1 MKSIYNKQFYV
12 LEDEFVQVPH
22 SEYNNLIILKDL
34 NIIERIIGLINEI
47 QQSCNLTSFVSLN
60 TSHGGY
66 IPMNCSS
73 NFLNVIISCNDLHYD
88 NINKNIH
95 EIHDE
100 IQEIKHNITLENSTD
115 VCINKELT
123 NCLLVYSRSNMDRSN
138 MDDFNQYINLNP
150 IFLFHKDNNESEPD
164 PNYGTKFNLSN
175 SDLVL
180 YVPEI
185 HIDLFKCAFKYYLD
199 VQTNIL
205 NYDNLIN
212 LCIMVKNAG
221 PQFKDMLTKNLDL
234 IDCWTILDTGSTDDT
249 IDIINNLLVDKK
261 KGNLYQEPFI
271 NFKDSRNRLL
281 ELAGQ
286 HCKYTLMLDDT
297 YIIDGK
303 LREFLNSVRGDQFS
317 DSFTLFIK
325 SHDVEYGSNRILH
338 SDRRLK
344 YLYKI
349 HEVIT
354 PKNNINVIIPINV
367 ANILDERFD
376 YMEERTMQRKQLDL
390 RLLQEEIDEDPENPR
405 SYYYM
410 AQTYNI
416 LEEHELAFEYFIK
429 RMNCVDEGFKQEKVD
444 AVFEAARIANFKLNK
459 PWSVC
464 EELYNAAYNLDT
476 SRPDSLYFLGIHHF
490 LENKKKIA
498 YDYFK
503 KAFELGYPIHCQ
515 YSLKPTLSYYF
526 LPRYLTQLCYEHSN
540 FELGERSALLFLQNN
555 KPTEEYYNIIL
566 DWYNIFVNI
575 NKLNKNPTNKFN
587 NKFNN
592 IVLRNKTNK
601 PYLIFVA
608 DGGFSAWS
616 GSSILKNG
624 VGGSETYIIEMATYI
639 QKHGHYKVIVF
650 CNCDNSEI
658 FNDVEYLHL
667 SNYQDFISNIYVNT
681 CIISRYSEYYP
692 AATLSNIDN
701 IYLIAHDLTFT
712 GNIIPVHNK
721 LKKIFCLTE
730 WHVSYLSNIFPQ
742 LKDYFVPFYYGI
754 DFNKFL
760 SDDITIKQKN
770 KFIYSSFPNRG
781 LLELLQMWPKIYDKY
796 NDASLHIFCDL
807 NGEWVNRVA
816 TNKITEIKLL
826 IEQYESKYN
835 IHNHGWVDK
844 KTLANAW
851 LTSEYWL
858 YPCTF
863 QETFCLTALE
873 AALTKTLAITN
884 NLAALQNTVGDRGI
898 IIEGNAETNDWQE
911 KALKEV
917 FNIMETP
924 SKKEK
929 LINKNYKWA
938 INLSWENQ
946 ANKLL
951 NEHLLT
957 NKFQYCGMF
966 NWTNDLP
973 SSKDRE
979 IFVNFINYF
988 NENNKNKHPKVL
1000 EVGTYA
1006 GVSLIHI
1013 ISLIPNSIGYGLD
1026 KWDDYEEEVV
1036 INEVKIKFDVLNN
1049 INNNNVKRLFEENVK
1064 NFGLENR
1071 ITGLQGDSTNVLLK
1085 FIENKEVFDF
1095 MYIDGSH
1102 KCIDVYNDC
1111 VLAWRILR
1119 QGGLMVLDDYHY
1131 GLSDVNNDPL
1141 NYPFVGINHFLEKY
1155 KKELK
1160 IYSKGY
1166 RVFIEKI

>member
-1 MKSIYNKQFYV
+1 MKTIYNKQFYV

-34 NIIERIIGLINEI
+34 NIIERTIGLINEI

-60 TSHGGY
+60 TSYGGY
-66 IPMNCSS
+66 IPIKCSS
-73 NFLNVIISCNDLHYD
+73 NFSNVIISCNDLHYD
-88 NINKNIH
+88 NIYNNIH
-95 EIHDE
+95 AE
-100 IQEIKHNITLENSTD
+100 IQEIKNKITLEKSTD

-123 NCLLVYSRSNMDRSN
+123 NCLLVYSSSNMI
-138 MDDFNQYINLNP
+138 DFDKYINLNP
-150 IFLFHKDNNESEPD
+150 IFLFHKDIEPD
-164 PNYGTKFNLSN
+164 SNYGTKFILSN

-185 HIDLFKCAFKYYLD
+185 HINLFKCAFKYYLD
-199 VQTNIL
+199 EQTNIL

-212 LCIMVKNAG
+212 LCIMVKNGG

-234 IDCWTILDTGSTDDT
+234 IDYWTILDTGSTDET

-281 ELAGQ
+281 ELAGR

-297 YIIDGK
+297 YIIEGK
-303 LREFLNSVRGDQFS
+303 LRDFLNSVRGDQFS

-325 SHDVEYGSNRILH
+325 SHDVEYGSNRILN
-338 SDRRLK
+338 SDRSLK

-354 PKNNINVIIPINV
+354 TKNNINVVIPINV

-376 YMEERTMQRKQLDL
+376 YMEDRTIQRKQLDL
-390 RLLQEEIDEDPENPR
+390 KLLQEEIDEDPENPR

-416 LEEHELAFEYFIK
+416 LEEHDLAFEYFIK

-444 AVFEAARIANFKLNK
+444 AIFEAARIANFKLNK
-459 PWSVC
+459 PWDEC
-464 EELYNAAYNLDT
+464 EQLYNAAYNLDT

-575 NKLNKNPTNKFN
+575 NKLNKNTTNN
-587 NKFNN
+587 FNN

-721 LKKIFCLTE
+721 LKKIFCLSE
-730 WHVSYLSNIFPQ
+730 WHVSYLSNVFPQ
-742 LKDYFVPFYYGI
+742 LKDYLVPFYYGI

-760 SDDITIKQKN
+760 SDDITIKQKH

-781 LLELLQMWPKIYDKY
+781 LLELLKMWPKIYDNY

-826 IEQYESKYN
+826 IEQYDSKYN

-844 KTLANAW
+844 KTLANSW
-851 LTSEYWL
+851 ITSEYWL

-898 IIEGNAETNDWQE
+898 IIEGDAETNDWQN
-911 KALKEV
+911 KALQEV
-917 FNIMETP
+917 FNIMENP

-929 LINKNYKWA
+929 LINKNYNWA

-951 NEHLLT
+951 NQHLLT
-957 NKFQYCGMF
+957 NKFQYCGML

-988 NENNKNKHPKVL
+988 NQNNKNKHPKVL

-1013 ISLIPNSIGYGLD
+1013 ISLIPNSIGYGVD
-1026 KWDDYEEEVV
+1026 KWDDYDEETVV
-1036 INEVKIKFDVLNN
+1036 NNLKIKVDILNN

-1071 ITGLQGDSTNVLLK
+1071 ITRLQGDSTNVLLN

-1119 QGGLMVLDDYHY
+1119 KGGLMALDDYHY

-1141 NYPFVGINHFLEKY
+1141 NYPFMGINHFLEKY

-1166 RVFIEKI
+1166 RVFIEKN